1 MARRK
6 KAQVWYIDFM
16 VGLLIMIMAIIIYY
30 QYQGNLSDESEA
42 DWQEMTIDSKF
53 ISSSLMSGG
62 YPLNWTN
69 ETVET
74 IGLTDENYRIND
86 TKIQQFVNMSYKQA
100 KEALRTRFNF
110 YFFLQDSNGTSV
122 YTAGLNATDQKFL
135 VQTMRFVIY
144 NSSVSRMVLYV
155 WS

>member
-1 MARRK
+1 MAKRK

-16 VGLLIMIMAIIIYY
+16 VGLLILIMTIMIYY
-30 QYQGNLSDESEA
+30 QYHGNLNDESEA

-62 YPLNWTN
+62 YPSNWTN

-74 IGLTDENYRIND
+74 IGLTDENYRINE
-86 TKIQQFVNMSYKQA
+86 TKIQQFANMSYKQA
-100 KEALRTRFNF
+100 KEVLRTRFNF
-110 YFFLQDSNGTSV
+110 YFSLQNSSGASV

-144 NSSVSRMVLYV
+144 NSSISRMVLYI